1 VQNLVDP
8 PDLGRGA
15 PAATVPPM
23 SGLRERWSD
32 RPVTVVLLAGAAA
45 AVAALAGLTLLVR
58 HDPAAGWERDVVEA
72 AVDLPGVVGGPLWLV
87 MQLGRR
93 SLVPLVALV
102 VFLATR
108 RPRPVVGLV
117 VAGMVTGFGI
127 DVWKDWSGRAR
138 PTGVPTREDLHGFG
152 FPSGHTATAFALAVI
167 VAALVPERAAPWRR
181 AVPFVVAALVAAG
194 RLNAGV
200 HYPLDVVG
208 GALWGL
214 AVGAVTVA
222 ALRTVGEQG

>member
-1 VQNLVDP
+1 
-8 PDLGRGA
+8 
-15 PAATVPPM
+15 M
-23 SGLRERWSD
+23 SGLRDRWSTST
-32 RPVTVVLLAGAAA
+32 PPTPSTPWTTPALLAVTAT
-45 AVAALAGLTLLVR
+45 AVALLAGLTLLVR

-72 AVDLPGVVGGPLWLV
+72 AVDLPGVLGGPLWLV

-93 SLVPLVALV
+93 SLVPVVALV
-102 VFLATR
+102 VLVVTR
-108 RPRPVVGLV
+108 RVAPAVGLV
-117 VAGMVTGFGI
+117 VAGMATGFGI

-138 PTGVPTREDLHGFG
+138 PTGVPTREDAHGFG

-167 VAALVPERAAPWRR
+167 VASLVPARAPGWWR

-208 GALWGL
+208 GALWGI
-214 AVGAVTVA
+214 AVGAATVA
-222 ALRTVGEQG
+222 ALRAVEGHR